1 MSQDNYPTTFT
12 NLAVSAVRAITSN
25 ETLTMEDSGSV
36 ILLGGADITLPKA
49 SDVEGMLFTVYITDG
64 ASDSTV
70 IPASGDG
77 INGVIDNGTDSS
89 ALISFD
95 GTDDDVLKSASGDN
109 NVGDR
114 VMLVSDGDSDWY
126 IIGGAGGWTQV
137 TP

>member
-1 MSQDNYPTTFT
+1 MAEYPTTFT
-12 NLAVSAVRAITSN
+12 NFALANVKSIDSN
-25 ETLTMEDSGSV
+25 TTLEMEDSGSV
-36 ILLGGADITLPKA
+36 ILLSGADLTLPAA
-49 SDVEGMLFTVYITDG
+49 STIEGMIFTVYIADG
-64 ASDSTV
+64 SSDATI

-77 INGVIDNGTDSS
+77 INGVINNGTDGS

-114 VMLVSDGDSDWY
+114 VTLISDGSSDWY
-126 IIGGAGGWTQV
+126 ILSGAGGWTQV